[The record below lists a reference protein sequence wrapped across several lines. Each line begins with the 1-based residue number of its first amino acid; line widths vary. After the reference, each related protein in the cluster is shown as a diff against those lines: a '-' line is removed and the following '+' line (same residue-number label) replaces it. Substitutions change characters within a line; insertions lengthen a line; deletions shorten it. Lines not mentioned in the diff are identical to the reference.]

1 MLSSRIQR
9 AATSHPPPKNP
20 LVSSAQKCWS
30 CCFFP
35 FFFFFCLPCS
45 RRALPLFCL
54 TLSQSYD
61 SCHHSSA
68 GLRSAFQGLQVHRFT
83 RFCMG
88 RQHRRRVWTVVLWWV
103 PLINKGSHIH
113 KQCHLRALS
122 DADKHTSNN
131 ILFLSNSCAFL
142 VMLDKVPVPLRVM
155 LISVIYEH
163 AVPFTDDMFS
173 ILEWTYMKSMYVADA
188 YFGRDCSKGG
198 SQVTKYKE
206 QESLREEVVEMDGC
220 QRQDTDLGG
229 CCSCSVWNQMSAL
242 TYRSFC
248 IPFPYIKYLGWVCTL
263 LLLSLWV

>member
-1 MLSSRIQR
+1 MLSSRIWC
-9 AATSHPPPKNP
+9 AATPPTQKKNKKNP

-35 FFFFFCLPCS
+35 FFCLPCS

-88 RQHRRRVWTVVLWWV
+88 RQHRRRVWTAVLWCV

-113 KQCHLRALS
+113 EQCHLRVLS
-122 DADKHTSNN
+122 DVDKYTFNN

-142 VMLDKVPVPLRVM
+142 VMLDKVPVPLSVM
-155 LISVIYEH
+155 LLPVIYEH
-163 AVPFTDDMFS
+163 AVPFIDDMFS
-173 ILEWTYMKSMYVADA
+173 NLEHT
-188 YFGRDCSKGG
+188 
-198 SQVTKYKE
+198 
-206 QESLREEVVEMDGC
+206 
-220 QRQDTDLGG
+220 
-229 CCSCSVWNQMSAL
+229 
-242 TYRSFC
+242 
-248 IPFPYIKYLGWVCTL
+248 
-263 LLLSLWV
+263 